1 MAIDTVV
8 AKIYWL
14 LFVKWSRKATW
25 SKILVTLWVRA
36 PHGNHHPV
44 RFRGSRLCGS
54 EDLISLVVEEQDYA
68 CSWLNPPLLFIY
80 KAHGMLTSHTQN
92 FVIKGTLTKT
102 LASVSSEK
110 GRSWSQNCWVK
121 NDETTTKNF
130 CKSVQKQH

>member
-1 MAIDTVV
+1 MIKD
-8 AKIYWL
+8 
-14 LFVKWSRKATW
+14 SRDFMGE
-25 SKILVTLWVRA
+25 S

-44 RFRGSRLCGS
+44 RFRGPRLCGS

-68 CSWLNPPLLFIY
+68 CSCLNPPLLFIY

-92 FVIKGTLTKT
+92 FIIKGTLTKT
-102 LASVSSEK
+102 LASVSNEK